1 MLPGFGWLKG
11 LLGIVSTIFVGGFV
25 AYQYFDAKWKARIE
39 RSLEYSIL
47 YQAPEKIAARNAAT
61 LWPPPAS
68 AAAFSGFDP
77 EFVAKIT
84 EVLPQLAEQSIAP
97 SQLATRSIAP
107 SQLAERSIAPFFA
120 EIDPDLMARSREII
134 ATLIA
139 NRLAE
144 RIVHDVTKNF
154 KWPAL
159 PSGLECE
166 QVVDSYVEQQLDD
179 GEYKNWKQ
187 DILTE
192 NGLVTEWGTLIE
204 VDGKRYYS
212 GNDGAYYSYT
222 WPYLLNQFFYESST
236 DTSPNV
242 CVQVIEDYESALLL
256 MSPNIL
262 DSLHELKHFYA
273 AVSICTTSGLCDSLV
288 ACEVFNGDVNNFV
301 TRWQK
306 YMELWSAQ
314 EREVEYWRLQSF
326 ISHCFSNPLFPE
338 YSEKKL
344 SWYYGAPMFY
354 LKNFTNFW

>member
-25 AYQYFDAKWKARIE
+25 AYQYFDTQWKSRIE

-68 AAAFSGFDP
+68 AAAVGGFDP
-77 EFVAKIT
+77 ELVAKIT
-84 EVLPQLAEQSIAP
+84 EVLPQIAEQSIP
-97 SQLATRSIAP
+97 
-107 SQLAERSIAPFFA
+107 PFFA
-120 EIDPDLMARSREII
+120 KLDPDLMARSREII
-134 ATLIA
+134 ATQIA
-139 NRLAE
+139 AQVAE
-144 RIVHDVTKNF
+144 RIVHDLTKNIR
-154 KWPAL
+154 WPAL
-159 PSGLECE
+159 PNGLEC
-166 QVVDSYVEQQLDD
+166 QKVVDSYVEQELDA
-179 GEYKNWKQ
+179 GKYKEHWKQ
-187 DILTE
+187 DILAE
-192 NGLVTEWGTLIE
+192 NGLATEWGTLRE

-212 GNDGAYYSYT
+212 GNDGAYYAYT
-222 WPYLLNQFFYESST
+222 WPYLLNRFLYESIVNAT
-236 DTSPNV
+236 PNV

-301 TRWQK
+301 ARWQK

-314 EREVEYWRLQSF
+314 EREVEYWRLQAF
-326 ISHCFSNPLFPE
+326 ISHCFSNPLFAD
-338 YSEKKL
+338 YSERKL

-354 LKNFTNFW
+354 LKSFTNFW

>member
-11 LLGIVSTIFVGGFV
+11 VLGIVSTIFVGGFV

-47 YQAPEKIAARNAAT
+47 YQAPEKIAARNATT

-68 AAAFSGFDP
+68 ASAVGDFDP

-84 EVLPQLAEQSIAP
+84 AVLPQIAKESIPASLAAAS
-97 SQLATRSIAP
+97 
-107 SQLAERSIAPFFA
+107 
-120 EIDPDLMARSREII
+120 PDLLERSREII
-134 ATLIA
+134 ADQIA
-139 NRLAE
+139 DRLAE
-144 RIVHDVTKNF
+144 RIVNDLTKDINQTG
-154 KWPAL
+154 WPTL
-159 PSGLECE
+159 PNGLECQE
-166 QVVDSYVEQQLDD
+166 VIDSYVESQLDD
-179 GEYKNWKQ
+179 SQYKEHWRR
-187 DILTE
+187 DVLSE
-192 NGLVTEWGTLIE
+192 NGLVTDWGTLKE
-204 VDGKRYYS
+204 DEGKRYYF
-212 GNDGAYYSYT
+212 GNDGVHYKYT
-222 WPYLLNQFFYESST
+222 WPYLLTHFFYQLEADPAT
-236 DTSPNV
+236 NV
-242 CVQVIEDYESALLL
+242 CAQMIEGYESALLV
-256 MSPNIL
+256 MSPDIL

-288 ACEVFNGDVNNFV
+288 ACEVFNGDVNNFI
-301 TRWQK
+301 TRWRE

-354 LKNFTNFW
+354 LKSFTNFW

>member
-25 AYQYFDAKWKARIE
+25 AYQYFDAKWKSRIE

-68 AAAFSGFDP
+68 AAAVGGFDP

-84 EVLPQLAEQSIAP
+84 EVLPQIAEQSIP
-97 SQLATRSIAP
+97 G
-107 SQLAERSIAPFFA
+107 FFA
-120 EIDPDLMARSREII
+120 EIDPDLTTRSREII

-144 RIVHDVTKNF
+144 RIVHDVTKNI

-159 PSGLECE
+159 PSGLEC
-166 QVVDSYVEQQLDD
+166 QKVVDSYVETRLDNSK
-179 GEYKNWKQ
+179 YKEHWRQ
-187 DILTE
+187 DITD
-192 NGLVTEWGTLIE
+192 NGLVTEWGTLRE
-204 VDGKRYYS
+204 VDGRRYYS
-212 GNDGAYYSYT
+212 ANDGAYYHYT
-222 WPYLLNQFFYESST
+222 WPYLLNHFFYESA
-236 DTSPNV
+236 DAPPNV
-242 CVQVIEDYESALLL
+242 CVQMIEEYESALLL

-262 DSLHELKHFYA
+262 DRLHELKHFYA

-301 TRWQK
+301 TRWQR

-326 ISHCFSNPLFPE
+326 ISHCFSNALFPD
-338 YSEKKL
+338 YSEKRL
-344 SWYYGAPMFY
+344 SWYYGSPMLY
-354 LKNFTNFW
+354 LKSFTNFW